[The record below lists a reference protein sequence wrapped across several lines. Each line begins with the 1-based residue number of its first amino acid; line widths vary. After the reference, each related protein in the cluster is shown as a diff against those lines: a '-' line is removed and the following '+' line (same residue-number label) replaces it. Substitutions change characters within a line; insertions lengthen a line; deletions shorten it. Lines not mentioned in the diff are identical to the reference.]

1 MIGIVDDIQNQKLN
15 ELREAAKP
23 CFQCGIC
30 TSSCPVFRVAPELNP
45 RLSVD
50 SIITKGVVPKAGNEW
65 LCAYCLMCDQR
76 CPMGVSLAEILME
89 IKNISARE
97 GNAPPDVIE
106 SAEMLMEDGCLSPIS
121 GRSEKKRAELGLPD
135 LPRANPADIQKLF
148 KATGAVAVLEANKKP
163 VEEAA
168 E

>member
-1 MIGIVDDIQNQKLN
+1 MGMADDIQNQKLE
-15 ELREAAKP
+15 ELKETARP

-50 SIITKGVVPKAGNEW
+50 SIITKGVVPREGNEW

-97 GNAPPDVIE
+97 GKAPPDVIE
-106 SAEMLMEDGCLSPIS
+106 SADSLKDDGCLSPIS
-121 GRSEKKRAELGLPD
+121 SRSEKIRTELGLPD
-135 LPRANPADIQKLF
+135 LPKANPKDVQMIF
-148 KATGAVAVLEANKKP
+148 KATGAAEVLEVNKAAQ
-163 VEEAA
+163 EEAA